1 MKATQFFNIWD
12 DEDHVHVQHAGV
24 SIDGQ
29 PPGPASKVISTMMK
43 NVEREMLKKFNLE
56 QLGNLRQLVNE
67 VIEEKI
73 AIDDFD
79 DAFDT
84 RSYNES
90 ILQKANKEAKGC
102 ESIDVLQ
109 FPKFKSYGLT
119 KDQVQEVM
127 ENYINYQFSKS
138 IERLQ
143 TADEPY
149 KMTLEVDILK
159 VLTQLKDMYCVLYTH
174 L

>member
-1 MKATQFFNIWD
+1 MKATQVFNIWD

-43 NVEREMLKKFNLE
+43 NVEREVLKKFNLE

-79 DAFDT
+79 DTFAT
-84 RSYNES
+84 M
-90 ILQKANKEAKGC
+90 NKEAKGPVYNDA
-102 ESIDVLQ
+102 IQ
-109 FPKFKSYGLT
+109 FPSFKSYGLT
-119 KDQVQEVM
+119 KEQVQELV
-127 ENYINYQFSKS
+127 ENYVNYQYRKS
-138 IERLQ
+138 IERLRN
-143 TADEPY
+143 ADEPY
-149 KMTLEVDILK
+149 KRDLEIKTL
-159 VLTQLKDMYCVLYTH
+159 QLLNQFKDMYCVLYTH
-174 L
+174 I